1 MSGQM
6 LSGNKDKVFDM
17 DKTRMENGWISG
29 TSLGNSVTVCV
40 WVRVC
45 LTVLIRDL
53 DLLGGSKESEKD
65 GESNEENSCSL
76 RDILL
81 L

>member
-1 MSGQM
+1 MIEHYIMSISGQM
-6 LSGNKDKVFDM
+6 RSGNKDKVFD
-17 DKTRMENGWISG
+17 ISG

-40 WVRVC
+40 CVC
-45 LTVLIRDL
+45 IMVLIRVL
-53 DLLGGSKESEKD
+53 DLLGESRESERD